1 MEENKVIRFHCP
13 GDINQRKPF
22 NFGCNNV
29 EDQNEYQLF
38 CLNQMFTDQITL
50 KTNKRLKSEEDKKR
64 LIRIKNDIFDLNKKP
79 IDTFKKH
86 GIKVINSMKDVNTTQ
101 NICLFN
107 FRCDQVNNHVSKNIV
122 KRDRFYE
129 GMDVVCKS
137 HYKTTKIRLYVNY
150 RYKIKKIEER
160 ERS

>member
-1 MEENKVIRFHCP
+1 MEENKVIRFHCT

-64 LIRIKNDIFDLNKKP
+64 LIQIKNDIFDLNKKP